1 MINILYYVIVMELDL
16 SDVIKSCGIFLVII
30 AIVYAVINYVSIGFS
45 FRIIWFGLI
54 FLVGLIAI
62 ISGITFL
69 RKDSAWR
76 KKKGM

>member
-1 MINILYYVIVMELDL
+1 
-16 SDVIKSCGIFLVII
+16 VII